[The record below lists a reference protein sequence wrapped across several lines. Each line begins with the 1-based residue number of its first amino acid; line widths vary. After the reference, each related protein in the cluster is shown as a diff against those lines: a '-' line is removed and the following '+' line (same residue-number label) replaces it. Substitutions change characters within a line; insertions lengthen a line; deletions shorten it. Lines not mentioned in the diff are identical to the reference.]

1 MRNRDAAALLTLA
14 LAALT
19 ARAACAAPS
28 GTAEIEA
35 DRLRIDN
42 SSRTA
47 VFEGHVRAVYGRL
60 VLTCERME
68 AVYDE
73 RGDVI
78 SLHARGGV
86 TVVRGEARA
95 RAGSARL
102 EAESETLVLEGAP
115 VLVRG
120 PSRLEGERIEVGLAD
135 GRIEVT
141 GARGRFE
148 LGGGSR

>member
-14 LAALT
+14 LAAL
-19 ARAACAAPS
+19 AVRATCAAPS

-42 SSRTA
+42 GSRTA
-47 VFEGHVRAVYGRL
+47 VFEGNVRAVYGQL
-60 VLTCERME
+60 VLTCERIE
-68 AVYDE
+68 ATYDE
-73 RGDVI
+73 HGDVI
-78 SLHARGGV
+78 SLRARGGV
-86 TVVRGEARA
+86 TVVRGKARA
-95 RAGSARL
+95 SAGSARL
-102 EAESETLVLEGAP
+102 EAASQTLVLEGAP

-135 GRIEVT
+135 GRIEVS